1 MTLTPQLGANYFRA
15 CDRASEPCLDLRA
28 TPLSHIVDKPPVAT
42 RGLSDW
48 LRWIEQL
55 HPRSIDLG
63 LERVAAVLQALALR
77 RPRFAVIT
85 VGGTNGKGST
95 VTMCDAILRAAGY
108 RVGAYMSPHLIR
120 YNERIRV
127 DGRMLSDGEICDA
140 FERVEAHRGDTRL
153 TYFEYGT
160 LAALEIFARR
170 AIDIAVL
177 EVGMGGRLDAVNA
190 VDPDVAIV
198 TSIGIDH
205 VEWLGPDRE
214 SIARE
219 KAGIFRKECPAICGD
234 LDPPAS
240 LIEAAKHTDAPLYQ
254 IGRDFAAVSA
264 AAVWSFTFGE
274 RVHADL
280 PPPLL
285 RGDYQLRN
293 AACALTALAL
303 LADRF
308 PTTPAHVRLGLA
320 TAFAPG
326 RFQWL
331 PGSVPT
337 ILDVAHNEQAAR
349 ALAGNLAQ
357 RRALGRTHAVFG
369 MLADKPMVEVA
380 RALSPE
386 VDAWYAVTLAGPR
399 GARADQVAQALR
411 EAGVSG
417 PVTQH
422 DNPVAGYQAAR
433 ATATAPDRVLVFGSF
448 YTVGDILAYL
458 DAGPA

>member
-1 MTLTPQLGANYFRA
+1 
-15 CDRASEPCLDLRA
+15 
-28 TPLSHIVDKPPVAT
+28 LSHIVDKPPVTA
-42 RGLSDW
+42 RGLADW
-48 LRWIEQL
+48 LRWIERL

-63 LERVAAVLQALALR
+63 LERVAPVLHALALQH
-77 RPRFAVIT
+77 PRFAVIT

-127 DGRMLSDGEICDA
+127 DGRILPDEEICDA
-140 FERVEAHRGDTRL
+140 FERVEAHRGETRL

-170 AIDIAVL
+170 SIDIAVL

-205 VEWLGPDRE
+205 VDWLGPDRE
-214 SIARE
+214 SIGRE
-219 KAGIFRKECPAICGD
+219 KAGIFRRARPAICGD
-234 LDPPAS
+234 VDPPAS
-240 LIEAAKHTDAPLYQ
+240 LIEAAGRTGASLYR
-254 IGRDFAAVSA
+254 IGRDFAVYPATDG
-264 AAVWSFTFGE
+264 WSFKFGE
-274 RVHADL
+274 RLHPDL

-293 AACALTALAL
+293 AACALTALEL

-308 PTTPAHVRLGLA
+308 PTTPAHVRQGLS

-331 PGSVPT
+331 PGPVPT

-357 RRALGRTHAVFG
+357 CRSAGRIHAVFG
-369 MLADKPMVEVA
+369 MLADKPMADVA

-386 VDAWYAVTLAGPR
+386 VDLWYAVTLAGPR
-399 GARADQVAQALR
+399 GARADQVVQALR
-411 EAGVSG
+411 EAGVRRPIAQYG
-417 PVTQH
+417 G
-422 DNPVAGYQAAR
+422 PVAGYQAAR
-433 ATATAPDRVLVFGSF
+433 AAAAAPDRVLVFGSF
-448 YTVGDILAYL
+448 YTVGDILAHL
-458 DAGPA
+458 DVGPA